1 MNSESI
7 KNFLEAFSESISKEE
22 VELYKS
28 LLDKGV
34 GGDNVRNPED
44 FYYKVLHPFKEF
56 VSGLISHEFSND
68 SDVKFILLNSS
79 FIERNFKEII
89 EKIEGMACCADKSRT
104 ILKRLF
110 DFYNSDKTKEIEFNY
125 EAEYTYHL
133 PKKVFTTH
141 EDIINFYQ
149 ALKSLYYGRGEDY
162 LGEMLKISNII
173 RDNSK

>member
-28 LLDKGV
+28 LLDKGI
-34 GGDNVRNPED
+34 GGYNVKNPED
-44 FYYKVLHPFKEF
+44 FYYKVLYPFEQF

-68 SDVKFILLNSS
+68 SDVNFILLNSD
-79 FIERNFKEII
+79 FIEQNFKEIV
-89 EKIEGMACCADKSRT
+89 EKIEGMACCVDKSRT

-110 DFYNSDKTKEIEFNY
+110 NFYNSDKTKEIEFNY

-149 ALKSLYYGRGEDY
+149 ALKFLYYGQSQKY
-162 LGEMLKISNII
+162 LEEMLKIKSLIK
-173 RDNSK
+173 DNSK